1 MGKTIL
7 KYFFLIAG
15 ILAVIGFLMTYEGA
29 PPKPK
34 MNDDELP
41 PEQMEAIKQAAKD
54 EENIKILG
62 NMNIKSGE
70 ESSEPKIDPSKLNII
85 DIKAGTGAV
94 AREGDKVAV
103 HYAGALMD
111 GTKFD
116 SSYDRGQPFVF
127 TLGAGQVIQGWD
139 KGVAGMKV
147 GGKRKLIIPPY
158 MAYGASGVPGTIPPN
173 AILIFE
179 VELVRIVETKERAAG
194 IGSDLMLPEE
204 DPIE

>member
-1 MGKTIL
+1 MGKTVL

-15 ILAVIGFLMTYEGA
+15 ILVAIGFLMTYEGA

-34 MNDDELP
+34 ANEDDLP
-41 PEQMEAIKQAAKD
+41 AEQMAAIKRAAED

-62 NMNIKSGE
+62 KSME
-70 ESSEPKIDPSKLNII
+70 TQSTEQKIDLSKLNII
-85 DIKAGTGAV
+85 DLVVGTGAE

-103 HYAGALMD
+103 HYAGTLMD

-158 MAYGASGVPGTIPPN
+158 MAYGTSGVPGTIPPN
-173 AILIFE
+173 AILVFE
-179 VELVRIVETKERAAG
+179 VELVKIVESKERAAG

-204 DPIE
+204 ED